1 MSATET
7 LLPELTQP
15 GRSAVAEAGKYLTF
29 LLGNEEYGLPV
40 LRIREIIKLMDI
52 TPVPQ
57 VPQHVKGVIN
67 LRGKVI
73 PVVDLRLKFGFAT
86 QEYTAQA
93 CIIVVDV
100 VTAQGRMLMGVVVD
114 AVSEVM
120 TIGAADIEVTP
131 EFGDRVQTDY
141 ISGLAKAKGGVK
153 ILLDLDRVLGTD
165 GARVAGG
172 A

>member
-1 MSATET
+1 MSAIDT
-7 LLPELTQP
+7 LLPDLAP
-15 GRSAVAEAGKYLTF
+15 AGKASVAEAGKYLTF
-29 LLGNEEYGLPV
+29 QLGNEDYGLPV

-57 VPQHVKGVIN
+57 VPPHVKGVIN

-73 PVVDLRLKFGFAT
+73 PVVDLRLKFGFPPA
-86 QEYTAQA
+86 EYTAQA

-100 VTAQGRMLMGVVVD
+100 VTGQGRMLMGAVVD

-120 TIGAADIEVTP
+120 TIAAADIEGTP
-131 EFGDRVQTDY
+131 EFGDRVQVDY
-141 ISGLAKAKGGVK
+141 ISGLAKSKGAVK

-165 GARVAGG
+165 SARMAGV
-172 A
+172 

>member
-1 MSATET
+1 MSAIDT
-7 LLPELTQP
+7 LMPEVATTS
-15 GRSAVAEAGKYLTF
+15 RTAIAEAGKYLTF
-29 LLGNEEYGLPV
+29 QLGNEDYGLPV

-57 VPQHVKGVIN
+57 VPAHVKGVIN

-73 PVVDLRLKFGFAT
+73 PVVDLRQKFGFPPA
-86 QEYTAQA
+86 EYTAQA

-100 VTAQGRMLMGVVVD
+100 VADQGRMLMGVVVD

-120 TIGAADIEVTP
+120 MIAATDIEATP
-131 EFGDRVQTDY
+131 EFGDRVQADF
-141 ISGLAKAKGGVK
+141 ISGLAKSKGTVK

-165 GARVAGG
+165 GTRLGG
-172 A
+172 M